1 MLSETITMPLSESE
15 KPYIKTESGL
25 EYRSLEEGQ
34 GDNPIASS
42 TVTVHYMGCFED
54 GEQFDSSYE
63 RGEPTTFPLS
73 GVIAGW
79 TEGLQLMNVGSK
91 YQFKIPYEL
100 GYGEA
105 GYPGVIPPKSTL
117 YFEIELISF

>member
-1 MLSETITMPLSESE
+1 MALTESDQ
-15 KPYIKTESGL
+15 PYTKTESGL
-25 EYRSLEEGQ
+25 EYRSLQEGQ
-34 GDNPIASS
+34 GEKPEASS
-42 TVTVHYMGCFED
+42 TVTVHYMGYFED
-54 GEQFDSSYE
+54 GEKFDSSYD

-73 GVIAGW
+73 GVIPGW
-79 TEGLQLMNVGSK
+79 TEGLQLMNSGSK

-105 GYPGVIPPKSTL
+105 GYPGVIPPKATL

>member
-1 MLSETITMPLSESE
+1 MLYKILENGDGSA
-15 KPYIKTESGL
+15 KPNASDTVLTHY
-25 EYRSLEEGQ
+25 EGRL
-34 GDNPIASS
+34 DNGS
-42 TVTVHYMGCFED
+42 V
-54 GEQFDSSYE
+54 FDSSYD

-79 TEGLQLMNVGSK
+79 TEGLQLMNAGSK

-117 YFEIELISF
+117 YFEIELICF

>member
-1 MLSETITMPLSESE
+1 MPLSESE

-63 RGEPTTFPLS
+63 RDEPTTFPLS

>member
-1 MLSETITMPLSESE
+1 MPLSESD

-25 EYRSLEEGQ
+25 EYRSLQEGQ
-34 GDNPIASS
+34 GDNPNASS
-42 TVTVHYMGCFED
+42 TVTVHYMGCFEN

-63 RGEPTTFPLS
+63 RGKPTTFPLS

-79 TEGLQLMNVGSK
+79 TEGLQLMNTGSK